1 MSALPHR
8 ALDDTLAAFTIDRGS
23 PIPLWFQVAQHLEQA
38 IASGALAQ
46 GSLLDNEIAMAQR
59 LGISRPTMRRAM
71 EQLVDQGL
79 IVRRRGIGTRVVQP
93 KVRRPLELTSLH
105 DDLSTSGQEPATTVL
120 GFETIGADATVAA
133 RLGLP
138 EGDPVVH
145 IERLRTARELPIA
158 RMTNW
163 LPADLVTFEEDEL
176 ATTGLYDLLRRSGVH
191 LHSASQTVGA
201 RSATAAEARQLGE
214 SRGAALLT
222 MERETLDDNGTTVEF
237 ASHLYAASRYSFE
250 INLVRP

>member
-1 MSALPHR
+1 MSAPHPSPDGVLT
-8 ALDDTLAAFTIDRGS
+8 ALAVDRSS
-23 PIPLWFQVAQHLEQA
+23 PIPLWFQVAQHFEQS
-38 IASGALAQ
+38 IAAGTLPQ
-46 GSLLDNEIAMAQR
+46 GTLLDNEIVLAQR

-105 DDLSTSGQEPATTVL
+105 DDLANAGQEPTTAVL
-120 GFETIGADATVAA
+120 RFETVGADANVAG
-133 RLGLP
+133 RLRLE
-138 EGDPVVH
+138 EGEPVVLV
-145 IERLRTARELPIA
+145 ERLRSAREQPIA

-163 LPADLVTFEEDEL
+163 LPADIVTFEADGL
-176 ATTGLYDLLRRSGVH
+176 AATGLYDLLRRTGVH
-191 LHSASQTVGA
+191 LHSATQTVGA
-201 RSATAAEARQLGE
+201 RTATAAEARQLGE

-222 MERETLDDNGTTVEF
+222 MERETLDDHGTVVEF

-250 INLVRP
+250 INLVRG